1 MTSKKIKVTSYK
13 WEDVEKHIVSV
24 GKNATSLK
32 VKIHSLGVTIAARW
46 ASHDISP
53 RFTYP
58 LYPIHPTDGRACA
71 KLLTELQ
78 QASPYHSKAFASW
91 VSMLGMQWAEE
102 TETWYIQEGQKLK
115 KDALDS
121 AKINP
126 FWEVSPPPKANPLTD
141 EMVVKM
147 LEGILKKQQKHDK
160 ESVDGDDY
168 SKKGNESIRAAIVA
182 LKG

>member
-46 ASHDISP
+46 AS
-53 RFTYP
+53 
-58 LYPIHPTDGRACA
+58 HPTDGRACA